1 MKLIASLVILLAMP
15 ALAQKAKKPDVYDK
29 SIPAP
34 THGGV
39 KYGEHE
45 RHVMDV
51 WLAKSDKPTPLVFVI
66 HGGGWVGGSKER
78 LNRFADAPKLLK
90 EGISVVA
97 INYRLMR
104 HSRTWFRR

>member
-1 MKLIASLVILLAMP
+1 MKLIAFLALLLALP
-15 ALAQKAKKPDVYDK
+15 CLAQYDK
-29 SIPAP
+29 SIPKP
-34 THGGV
+34 THAEV

-51 WLAKSDKPTPLVFVI
+51 WLAKSDKATPLVLVI
-66 HGGGWVGGSKER
+66 HGGGWMGGSKER
-78 LNRFADAPKLLK
+78 LNRFADAPALLK

-104 HSRTWFRR
+104 HSEDVVPPVKACSL